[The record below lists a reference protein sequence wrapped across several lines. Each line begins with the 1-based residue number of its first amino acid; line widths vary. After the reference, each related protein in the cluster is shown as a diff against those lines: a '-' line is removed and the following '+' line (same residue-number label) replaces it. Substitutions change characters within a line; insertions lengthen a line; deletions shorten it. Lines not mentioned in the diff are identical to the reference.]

1 MPKCYCESH
10 GCAGKLLKDRAFKDH
25 QNEDTRRLLNQAL
38 NAADR
43 AKKAEDDRLVAIVSE
58 LSLGGSDDATP
69 GVLFAHSEDDIA
81 LTEPSVVSAGGTI
94 PVSTESTFSDTLSRV
109 KNDLRA
115 LTLRTKS
122 QLESLSKPLKK
133 SDPFPLTLAL
143 DEARELQGRTTR
155 VLASGASVFSL
166 KTQLTTD
173 IATLVRQLDTARGSW
188 KRQTE
193 RFKEPESLISRYS
206 SDHHFAPILQGAEP
220 LVQIMMF
227 TMICLQVLLH
237 LSRRGCHFLLAMTRF
252 IIQLTLSRHKREL
265 SSHDTQF
272 VSQLPVDPASV
283 TAKFPLDGQETIFA
297 HSLEAQNVGQ

>member
-38 NAADR
+38 NAADW

-58 LSLGGSDDATP
+58 LSLGSSDDATP

-133 SDPFPLTLAL
+133 SDPFPLTSAL

-155 VLASGASVFSL
+155 VLASGASAFSL

-206 SDHHFAPILQGAEP
+206 SG
-220 LVQIMMF
+220 
-227 TMICLQVLLH
+227 
-237 LSRRGCHFLLAMTRF
+237 
-252 IIQLTLSRHKREL
+252 
-265 SSHDTQF
+265 
-272 VSQLPVDPASV
+272 
-283 TAKFPLDGQETIFA
+283 
-297 HSLEAQNVGQ
+297 